1 MASDGTSVEF
11 ILQNWLLIAVAVVS
25 GVMLMRPNLMAGGAG
40 VSVGTAEAV
49 RLINREKAVL
59 LDVSEPREFQAEH
72 ASNARNVP
80 FGELEKSAELPKN
93 KTVPVVLL
101 CPSGARAGRGAS
113 LLRRQG
119 FERAVA
125 ISGGTRAWRDAS
137 LPIERG

>member
-1 MASDGTSVEF
+1 VDF

-25 GVMLMRPNLMAGGAG
+25 GLMLLRPNLMSGGAG

-49 RLINREKAVL
+49 RLINREKAVV

-72 ASNARNVP
+72 AAQARNVP
-80 FGELEKSAELPKN
+80 FGELEQSGELPKN
-93 KTVPVVLL
+93 KTTPVVLL

-119 FERAVA
+119 YERAVA
-125 ISGGTRAWRDAS
+125 VTGGTRAWRDAS
-137 LPIERG
+137 LPVERG

>member
-1 MASDGTSVEF
+1 MDF
-11 ILQNWLLIAVAVVS
+11 ISQNWLLILVAVVS
-25 GVMLMRPNLMAGGAG
+25 GLMLLRPGLLAGGAG

-59 LDVSEPREFQAEH
+59 VDVGEPREFEAEH
-72 ASNARNVP
+72 AANARNVP
-80 FGELEKSAELPKN
+80 FGQLEGSSDLHKN

-101 CPSGARAGRGAS
+101 CPSGARAGRAAS

-125 ISGGTRAWRDAS
+125 VGGGTRAWREAN
-137 LPIERG
+137 LPLERG